1 MSPPDGSNLLD
12 PEEFT
17 APEVVIRGDLG
28 SGSMVLRPP
37 KGSGV
42 KLRRRAP
49 GEAAGTRKENDAYD
63 TDPAVALAC
72 MEWIR
77 DRMNLD
83 RAPDPGPGLRILDP
97 TAGTGPFVKA
107 AHTVFAGSVIAAGD
121 LRPECEKVCM
131 AAGARVFRAGDS
143 LEIPTRT
150 IELADLIVTNP
161 PFTLADPLARHF
173 YWFMS
178 PGAVLAFLLNV
189 TFIGAQER
197 WAPDPMPEG
206 DTDGSFAG
214 LFKAAPLTY
223 MVPIQPRPQ
232 FLNVNS
238 EGKKTS
244 SPIEC
249 ALFVWVKGKETIEI
263 NGVEHPSP
271 GALIPPEPIRW
282 KKESK

>member
-49 GEAAGTRKENDAYD
+49 GEVKGTRKENDAYD

-72 MEWIR
+72 LEWLEANAVRNHYLI
-77 DRMNLD
+77 
-83 RAPDPGPGLRILDP
+83 DPFQILDP
-97 TAGTGPFVKA
+97 TAGMGPFVRA
-107 AHTVFAGSVIAAGD
+107 ARRCYPSAVIAAAD
-121 LRPECEKVCM
+121 LRPECEKACM
-131 AAGARVFRAGDS
+131 EAGAQVFRAGDS

-150 IELADLIVTNP
+150 IELADLIATNP

-173 YWFMS
+173 YAWMN

-189 TFIGAQER
+189 TFIGSGER
-197 WAPDPMPEG
+197 WEVGDDPDVSTPDCR
-206 DTDGSFAG
+206 DTRG

-223 MVPIQPRPQ
+223 VVPIQPRPQ
-232 FLNVNS
+232 FLDVNS
-238 EGKKTS
+238 EGKKAS

-249 ALFVWVKGKETIEI
+249 ALFVWVKGKEKHEI
-263 NGVEHPSP
+263 NGVVHPTP
-271 GALIPPEPIRW
+271 GALIPNEPIRW
-282 KKESK
+282 RK